1 MFTRR
6 SERGIHAVNIFW
18 HRYRLYLYRI
28 AAWCIRVGTQSKI
41 FLWDIIRC
49 WTRKKKK
56 KYHSFI
62 ICSSI
67 VWRIQFCFRICKINY
82 QFWNRDLAIKMCICA
97 SSDFSVYSVK
107 KNMHELPGL
116 LISALRPAP
125 RRRPVVGFVCTVA
138 SVSYVYFNNNN
149 ICNRVHNRNA
159 LVRFDLEKVRASRS
173 KPKPSRRGLR
183 QRRCGRGWPGR
194 PPNIGY
200 KNSDRVRTSVVHY
213 YNDPRVRR
221 KYQT

>member
-28 AAWCIRVGTQSKI
+28 AAWYIGTQSKI
-41 FLWDIIRC
+41 FLWDIIIRC
-49 WTRKKKK
+49 WTRKIKK

-107 KNMHELPGL
+107 KKHAWTSGL
-116 LISALRPAP
+116 THKCVTTGTETTTSG
-125 RRRPVVGFVCTVA
+125 GFC
-138 SVSYVYFNNNN
+138 VYS
-149 ICNRVHNRNA
+149 RVR
-159 LVRFDLEKVRASRS
+159 LVRLF
-173 KPKPSRRGLR
+173 
-183 QRRCGRGWPGR
+183 Q
-194 PPNIGY
+194 
-200 KNSDRVRTSVVHY
+200 
-213 YNDPRVRR
+213 
-221 KYQT
+221 